1 MSINQTTLDPFVRQ
15 GEIVNDHIFNLILK
29 LPEDCSDKL
38 IHYAFSTVL
47 RDYLSFYGKHF
58 NELLIPRNMD
68 KLIKQFRDKELCAD
82 YAMAVRKY
90 FKSFSKYDELLDT
103 FFSGDIN
110 SYLDKRG
117 YEKDSYKRSITFRNW
132 KKAAENR
139 WYGDKFSIHF
149 PLQFLIV
156 LQFNFLFGWNTL
168 FENDPYVDN
177 LFYFIRQI
185 TVANRQDRVL
195 VESTLFKNATD
206 TILFKKKTL
215 QWSTNMTHDLKHF
228 ILLIDAVSDNIH
240 TVFKAVMV
248 EYFKDE
254 AFTKFSLLKEENKV
268 LMYKLE
274 DKRALCGELLDIV
287 ELKNIYFEKYKNLLR
302 DYDHYDAPKHR
313 MDGIRMDIKDLKYD
327 EIDNDAFNNELF
339 TEWDGYGGEIQTRM
353 TSKQMIVTE
362 EEHNKYIRDVI
373 DYIKID
379 IHIEKADKLNYLIV
393 ASKKR
398 CNTLEKKI
406 EKLEQNIENGIDVD
420 ESKEQVEKLKE
431 HLYKLREDIDKAERK
446 KYDIEREINNI
457 KGKLNIKYDE
467 DVRIN
472 SEDDEEE
479 KIPKE

>member
-1 MSINQTTLDPFVRQ
+1 M
-15 GEIVNDHIFNLILK
+15 
-29 LPEDCSDKL
+29 
-38 IHYAFSTVL
+38 
-47 RDYLSFYGKHF
+47 
-58 NELLIPRNMD
+58 
-68 KLIKQFRDKELCAD
+68 
-82 YAMAVRKY
+82 
-90 FKSFSKYDELLDT
+90 
-103 FFSGDIN
+103 
-110 SYLDKRG
+110 
-117 YEKDSYKRSITFRNW
+117 
-132 KKAAENR
+132 
-139 WYGDKFSIHF
+139 
-149 PLQFLIV
+149 
-156 LQFNFLFGWNTL
+156 
-168 FENDPYVDN
+168 
-177 LFYFIRQI
+177 
-185 TVANRQDRVL
+185 
-195 VESTLFKNATD
+195 
-206 TILFKKKTL
+206 
-215 QWSTNMTHDLKHF
+215 
-228 ILLIDAVSDNIH
+228 
-240 TVFKAVMV
+240 
-248 EYFKDE
+248 
-254 AFTKFSLLKEENKV
+254 
-268 LMYKLE
+268 
-274 DKRALCGELLDIV
+274 
-287 ELKNIYFEKYKNLLR
+287 LR

>member
-15 GEIVNDHIFNLILK
+15 GEIVNDHIFNLITK
-29 LPEDCSDKL
+29 LPEDCSNKL
-38 IHYAFSTVL
+38 IHYALSTVL

-58 NELLIPRNMD
+58 DVLFLPTNMD
-68 KLIKQFRDKELCAD
+68 ELIKQFRDKKLCAN
-82 YAMAVRKY
+82 YATVVRKY
-90 FKSFSKYDELLDT
+90 FKSFSNYDELLDT

-168 FENDPYVDN
+168 FENKSDVDN

-185 TVANRQDRVL
+185 TVVNRQDKVL

-228 ILLIDAVSDNIH
+228 ILLIDTVSDNVK

-254 AFTKFSLLKEENKV
+254 AFSKFSLLTEENKL
-268 LMYKLE
+268 LMYELE
-274 DKRALCGELLDIV
+274 EKRALCGELLDIV
-287 ELKNIYFEKYKNLLR
+287 ELKNDYFNKHLNLKR
-302 DYDHYDAPKHR
+302 DYEHYIAPKHK
-313 MDGIRMDIKDLKYD
+313 MAGTTLDIKDLKYD

-339 TEWDGYGGEIQTRM
+339 KEWDGYGGEIQTRM

-362 EEHNKYIRDVI
+362 EEHNRYIRDVI

-393 ASKKR
+393 ASNKICNKLKKDI
-398 CNTLEKKI
+398 K
-406 EKLEQNIENGIDVD
+406 KLEQNIENGIDVD
-420 ESKEQVEKLKE
+420 ESKEKIEELKERLDKLLEDIKRVEK
-431 HLYKLREDIDKAERK
+431 K
-446 KYDIEREINNI
+446 KDDIEREIDNI
-457 KGKLNIKYDE
+457 KGRLHIKYEE
-467 DVRIN
+467 DVRMI
-472 SEDDEEE
+472 SEDEEE
-479 KIPKE
+479 ERIPKE